1 MAVRSCGTRQ
11 REAEWYPKATESTTF
26 LIIPKKNEKVK
37 QRPPRVSRPCFS
49 PWKNFRSLKAGDSS
63 SQVRRITRRIPD
75 FGILTF
81 AF

>member
-11 REAEWYPKATESTTF
+11 REAEWYPKATESIAF
-26 LIIPKKNEKVK
+26 LITPKKNEKVK
-37 QRPPRVSRPCFS
+37 ESPPRVSRPCFL
-49 PWKNFRSLKAGDSS
+49 PWKNFRRLKAGDSS
-63 SQVRRITRRIPD
+63 SQARRIARSIPD